1 MDQLSK
7 FMGGVP
13 IEEPNAFDKLAY
25 ASAMNGLC
33 TDESF
38 LSQFEGT
45 PLAPQAVA
53 LAEQELAMEQ
63 RHLQA
68 RMARDAQMQ
77 SDSYMREGNEREG
90 LRLQKMQLCIELH
103 KMKAMG
109 QGAPTPPGQAV
120 IGEPQPGAP
129 AELGMGP
136 AGGAPVEE
144 QNPDPAMGAGKLAS
158 LIENAARKGWSQT
171 VKPMTA
177 FARTVSPTKVAAVTD
192 DEAQYLPEMLPGG
205 SSYVGYQRGKQTGRG
220 LEGMARGAAGGIGGG
235 ALGALP
241 GHILMALGQHGRPAL
256 AMAGAPIA
264 AVGGLLGGAHGTHM
278 ATRGMLAQNAEKQ
291 AAVTDDE
298 AQYLPQMLP
307 FGSSYVGYQ
316 RGKQT
321 GRGME
326 GAARGIAGSAAGGAL
341 GSIPGGLLAMLAG
354 SKNPE
359 LEALGHALAFGGG
372 IVGGAHGNHLATRSL
387 LAENQKQ
394 ASLKTFAQKLRTGA

>member
-25 ASAMNGLC
+25 AGVMNGLC

-77 SDSYMREGNEREG
+77 NDSYMRESNEREG

-171 VKPMTA
+171 VKPMTS
-177 FARTVSPTKVAAVTD
+177 FARTVSPTKV
-192 DEAQYLPEMLPGG
+192 
-205 SSYVGYQRGKQTGRG
+205 
-220 LEGMARGAAGGIGGG
+220 
-235 ALGALP
+235 
-241 GHILMALGQHGRPAL
+241 
-256 AMAGAPIA
+256 
-264 AVGGLLGGAHGTHM
+264 
-278 ATRGMLAQNAEKQ
+278 

-359 LEALGHALAFGGG
+359 LEALGAALSFGGG
-372 IVGGAHGNHLATRSL
+372 IIGGAHGNHLATRGL

-394 ASLKTFAQKLRTGA
+394 ASLKSFAQKLRTGA